1 MGRQDLSS
9 PWRWLVAA
17 IAGLAAALVVVA
29 PTAAAQP
36 QRPVTRDDEVLVKFR
51 PATTPAARAAV
62 HQQTGGRVDRQV
74 VGLDVQV
81 VKAPPGRTAQV
92 LAAYQRDPNVEY
104 AELNGIAYPDAAA
117 NDPLYPQQWALNNTG
132 QTGGSIDA
140 DIDAPQAWNVTMGS
154 SSTVIAIVDTGVR
167 ATHPDLTGK
176 VTAAQSW
183 TTATSDP
190 NDYYGHGT
198 HVAGI
203 AGATGNNGQG
213 IAGVCQRCS
222 LINAKVCDDSGSCPY
237 DFLANG
243 ILWSVGCDWRRSDG
257 SCFGLQH
264 ANAINVSLTG
274 TVASQTLQAAV
285 DKAWAQGAVLSCAAG
300 NNGTTTLM
308 YPAAYTNCIAVAATD
323 DRDQLPSW
331 SSYGNTWVDVA
342 APGVSILSTMIPS
355 GVYSDPSGY
364 GLLSGT
370 SMAAPHV
377 AGLAGLLA
385 SKGLN
390 RDQIRRQIESTAD
403 HISGT
408 GTYWS
413 KGRVNACRAVGAG
426 GC

>member
-1 MGRQDLSS
+1 MGKQDPSGAR
-9 PWRWLVAA
+9 RWVVAVFV
-17 IAGLAAALVVVA
+17 GLAAALVVVA
-29 PTAAAQP
+29 PSAAAQP
-36 QRPVTRDDEVLVKFR
+36 QRPVTRADEVLVKFR
-51 PATTPAARAAV
+51 AGTTPAARAAV
-62 HQQTGGRVDRQV
+62 HQQIGGRVDREV

-92 LAAYQRDPNVEY
+92 LAAYQQHTEVEY
-104 AELNGIAYPDAAA
+104 AELNGIAYPDATP
-117 NDPLYPQQWALNNTG
+117 NDPLYPQQWALNNVG
-132 QTGGSIDA
+132 QTGGFVDK
-140 DIDAPQAWNVTMGS
+140 DIDAPQAWDVTMGS
-154 SSTVIAIVDTGVR
+154 SAVTISIVDTGVR
-167 ATHPDLTGK
+167 ANHPDLASK

-203 AGATGNNGQG
+203 AAATGNNGVG

-222 LINAKVCDDSGSCPY
+222 LIDAKVCDDGGSCPY

-285 DKAWAQGAVLSCAAG
+285 DKAWSQGAVLSCAAG
-300 NNGTTTLM
+300 NNGNSALM
-308 YPAAYTNCIAVAATD
+308 YPAAYRNCISVAATD
-323 DRDQLPSW
+323 DRDQKPSW
-331 SSYGNTWVDVA
+331 SSYGSSWVDVA
-342 APGVSILSTMIPS
+342 APGVSILSTMIPT
-355 GVYSDPSGY
+355 GVYSNPSGY

-370 SMAAPHV
+370 SMASPQV

-385 SKGLN
+385 SKGLS
-390 RDQIRRQIESTAD
+390 RDQIRQQIESTAD
-403 HISGT
+403 HIDRT

-413 KGRVNACRAVGAG
+413 QGRINACRAVGG
-426 GC
+426 RGC

>member
-1 MGRQDLSS
+1 
-9 PWRWLVAA
+9 
-17 IAGLAAALVVVA
+17 
-29 PTAAAQP
+29 
-36 QRPVTRDDEVLVKFR
+36 
-51 PATTPAARAAV
+51 
-62 HQQTGGRVDRQV
+62 
-74 VGLDVQV
+74 
-81 VKAPPGRTAQV
+81 
-92 LAAYQRDPNVEY
+92 
-104 AELNGIAYPDAAA
+104 
-117 NDPLYPQQWALNNTG
+117 
-132 QTGGSIDA
+132 
-140 DIDAPQAWNVTMGS
+140 
-154 SSTVIAIVDTGVR
+154 VDTGVR
-167 ATHPDLTGK
+167 ANHPDLSGK

-203 AGATGNNGQG
+203 AAATGNNGQG

-222 LINAKVCDDSGSCPY
+222 VIDAKVCDDSGNCPY

-264 ANAINVSLTG
+264 ANAINISLVG

-285 DKAWAQGAVLSCAAG
+285 KQAWSQGAVLSCAAG
-300 NNGTTTLM
+300 NNGNSTPM

-323 DRDQLPSW
+323 DRDQMPSW
-331 SSYGNTWVDVA
+331 SSYGSSWVDVA
-342 APGVSILSTMIPS
+342 APGVSILSTMIPT
-355 GVYSDPSGY
+355 GVYSNPGGY

-370 SMAAPHV
+370 SMASPHV

-385 SKGLN
+385 SKGLS

-413 KGRVNACRAVGAG
+413 SGRINACRAVGG
-426 GC
+426 KGC